1 MNELN
6 NIYFKNLIS
15 IFFFNFQPKYNNILK
30 WKKRGDV
37 FEYVS
42 SVKTLIIQIKRVKTI
57 ISSNNYNRKYMYNLF
72 EIVTLL
78 FAIQLSKLLGRIKN
92 NLTKK
97 TQ

>member
-15 IFFFNFQPKYNNILK
+15 VFFFNFQPKYNILK

-42 SVKTLIIQIKRVKTI
+42 SVRTLIIQIKRVKTI
-57 ISSNNYNRKYMYNLF
+57 ISSINYNKKYRYNLF

-97 TQ
+97 TE